1 MSWDRIRILIW
12 KEFQQLKRDRS
23 MLPILFV
30 MPIIQLVLFGYV
42 VGSDIQN
49 LQLAVLD
56 NDHSAQS
63 RRVVEAFTSSSDFHL
78 STRCQNEADVKRA
91 LDGGKAAVAIEIPKG
106 LGDAVRQGRPAQI
119 GVVVDGSDSRVSG
132 VGNGYSAAIISSL
145 NTELYP
151 QRGGGS
157 QTGASTGGT
166 VDAQVR
172 VIYNPAMRAVN
183 TMVPALLALILL
195 MSTQNLMAM
204 AIVKERER
212 GALEQLFV
220 TPIGRTEYLLGKL
233 LPYAGVAFVQVAVTF
248 VVGTLWFRVPYR
260 GSVLVLAGG
269 LMLFMLAALGL
280 GMIVSLLSQ
289 TRQQAQQTSMLLQM
303 PQMMLSGFMFPIDAF
318 PHWLYNVTYLI
329 PLRYILVIV
338 RSDFLKGSDFSALWM
353 HFAGLGLFSVGI
365 FLFGLSKFHKRLS
378 D

>member
-1 MSWDRIRILIW
+1 
-12 KEFQQLKRDRS
+12 
-23 MLPILFV
+23 
-30 MPIIQLVLFGYV
+30 V
-42 VGSDIQN
+42 VGSDIRN

-56 NDHSAQS
+56 NDHTPES
-63 RRVVEAFTSSSDFHL
+63 RRVIEAFTASSYFNL
-78 STRCQNEADVKRA
+78 STRCENEGDVKRA
-91 LDGGKAAVAIEIPKG
+91 LDGGKAAVAIEIPEG

-132 VGNGYSAAIISSL
+132 VGNGYSAAIISNL
-145 NTELYP
+145 NAELYP
-151 QRGGGS
+151 KRGGGAAGGS
-157 QTGASTGGT
+157 AAGGASAGGS

-172 VIYNPAMRAVN
+172 VIYNPTMRAVN

-212 GALEQLFV
+212 GTLEQLFV
-220 TPIGRTEYLLGKL
+220 TPIGRSEYLLGKL
-233 LPYAGVAFVQVAVTF
+233 LPYAGVALVQVAVTF
-248 VVGTLWFRVPYR
+248 VVGTLWFRVPYS
-260 GSVLVLAGG
+260 GSLLVLGGG
-269 LMLFMLAALGL
+269 LLLFMLSALGL
-280 GMIVSLLSQ
+280 GMIVSLLSR

-329 PLRYILVIV
+329 PLRYILVIL
-338 RSDFLKGSDFSALWM
+338 RSDFLKGSSFSALWM
-353 HFAGLGLFSVGI
+353 HFAGLGLFSAGI
-365 FLFGLSKFHKRLS
+365 FLFGLSRFHKRLS